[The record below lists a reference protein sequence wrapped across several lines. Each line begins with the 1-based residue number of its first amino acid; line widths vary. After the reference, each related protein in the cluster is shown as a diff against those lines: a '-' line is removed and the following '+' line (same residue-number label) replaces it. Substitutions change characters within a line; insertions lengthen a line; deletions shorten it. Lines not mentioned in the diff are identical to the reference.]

1 MNTIK
6 NKPNLRIFTNSNVL
20 KILFKN
26 KIAIG
31 IEVEVNN
38 KKEKFFAR
46 KEVLLSAGSIN
57 SPKLLQL
64 SGIGDATELKK
75 MDIDII
81 HDLPGVGQNLQD
93 HFEIYIQH
101 KSKKKETLYN

>member
-1 MNTIK
+1 M
-6 NKPNLRIFTNSNVL
+6 
-20 KILFKN
+20 FKN

-31 IEVEVNN
+31 IEVQVND

-64 SGIGDATELKK
+64 SGIGDSNELKK

-81 HDLPGVGQNLQD
+81 QDLLHQQVRRLDWYSYLNL
-93 HFEIYIQH
+93 IQ
-101 KSKKKETLYN
+101 KLKLKQEVKRLKV